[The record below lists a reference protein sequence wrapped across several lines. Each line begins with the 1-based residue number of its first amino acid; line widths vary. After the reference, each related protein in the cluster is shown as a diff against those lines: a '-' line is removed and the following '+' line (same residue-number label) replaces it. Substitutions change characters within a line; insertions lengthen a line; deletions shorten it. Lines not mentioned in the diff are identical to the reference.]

1 MGFVPN
7 NLCVYIYAFCGCQ
20 AGLVASGKYPNDPS
34 ENDYDYASLKAD
46 AYAQAIDEAWGSG
59 AYTNADLQ
67 QLFGCSYGIWA
78 LGRSPIADPTGNEPA
93 AYGGVA
99 IALVAAVRSGTRQIV
114 SEGIDPNGCGG
125 GGGDGGS
132 GGVLVWRPGGTLE
145 TGVVTTWAEVASAIA
160 SSNVPLTV
168 YVDSSIA
175 AAIIPGSSGVT
186 DCRGTTR
193 MLSYNWSRVSQSV
206 SDTVEIEDGATLYRL
221 REIAEG
227 IQVTCD
233 AITTASLSFSTAVED
248 TFTVRDEATL
258 LTGAAAA
265 VAAIQLAAGQ
275 SLVIYTHGD
284 VLVEA
289 STVSPVISLTSTSIL
304 YWNAYDQLSLS
315 AFGTHFVDGPAGAEI
330 VFTHDLSTLPGW
342 PLGLTGFLGTFIDN
356 RLFPAPGTAPY
367 NPAWFALTDI
377 YWDPANSTSLASDS
391 NDGASATTPV
401 LTWGEIVQRYGS
413 TSPEFNYGQSIT
425 INVMSAQVPGTDP
438 IFFEPRLSGGGQAIL
453 NCFSGL
459 ASAGASFLC
468 GALSGGF
475 GYAGATPSAGGSP
488 MTIAGVPSSVVAK
501 VLLYNSA
508 RSSYAFVDSVAGG
521 NATMQQP
528 QTSASITTTTA
539 IPAPAVDNDWVADDT
554 IEAFTCPLLNLKRW
568 SPVGSDLTSGAQ
580 PCSGWVLFARIYDPS
595 GSAASAFNFF
605 NQAAINVL
613 SCCQVD
619 TRLDLSILGG
629 RSSSSFVIG
638 CTVAGQVVGVIYG
651 AGLFGGGMAAG
662 AQMSGAGGML
672 FSNNVL
678 LHGSVT
684 VTTLLEI
691 STGGAYAS
699 GSIGVFPGAS
709 VDCIGTF
716 WGAYS
721 VTVEPGGI
729 YWNNTGSTF
738 EAKALLT
745 SGTLALGTQNTGT
758 SYTPGTGLW
767 VSGISLTSANID
779 ANSGLQDPL
788 TGARFCNTA

>member
-1 MGFVPN
+1 MKLAQSRFVGRDLWLY
-7 NLCVYIYAFCGCQ
+7 NLI
-20 AGLVASGKYPNDPS
+20 
-34 ENDYDYASLKAD
+34 
-46 AYAQAIDEAWGSG
+46 
-59 AYTNADLQ
+59 LQ
-67 QLFGCSYGIWA
+67 A
-78 LGRSPIADPTGNEPA
+78 LGS
-93 AYGGVA
+93 
-99 IALVAAVRSGTRQIV
+99 S
-114 SEGIDPNGCGG
+114 
-125 GGGDGGS
+125 GDGGS
-132 GGVLVWRPGGTLE
+132 GGVLVWRPGGTLAS
-145 TGVVTTWAEVASAIA
+145 GVVTTWAEVASAIA

-193 MLSYNWSRVSQSV
+193 LLSYNWSTVSLTYSAM
-206 SDTVEIEDGATLYRL
+206 VEIEDGATLYRL
-221 REIAEG
+221 REIGEG
-227 IQVTCD
+227 LDVLCD
-233 AITTASLSFSTAVED
+233 AVTTASLAFAAGLEIDV
-248 TFTVRDEATL
+248 FTVRDFARL
-258 LTGAAAA
+258 RTGGSAA
-265 VAAIQLAAGQ
+265 VGAIQLAAGQ
-275 SLVIYTHGD
+275 KWQLYTRGNVTID
-284 VLVEA
+284 VQTAAPLVEL
-289 STVSPVISLTSTSIL
+289 SSTSVVDWTAVDEL
-304 YWNAYDQLSLS
+304 TVNVS
-315 AFGTHFVDGPAGAEI
+315 ASVLFTGSAGAKVSFI
-330 VFTHDLSTLPGW
+330 HDLSA
-342 PLGLTGFLGTFIDN
+342 PLLAFATWGFSGTVIDD
-356 RLFPAPGTAPY
+356 RLYSAPGT
-367 NPAWFALTDI
+367 PAYDPVWYALTSI

-488 MTIAGVPSSVVAK
+488 MTIAGVPSYVVAK

-738 EAKALLT
+738 AAKALLT